1 MEGQGVAE
9 PAESAKVVQPDGS
22 EVLALGSTQVRL
34 LLGGSDTAGRLVLV
48 EELLPGGPASPPVH
62 VHRRMDHT
70 FYVMEGMVRF
80 SAGGEDVDVPRG
92 GTVFVPHGVPHT
104 FRNASSTETAS
115 FLEFDAPGQFDSYFR
130 ELAGLLRDHG
140 FDVERIRGLQARY
153 DTWPP

>member
-1 MEGQGVAE
+1 MAE
-9 PAESAKVVQPDGS
+9 PAESAQVVQSADS
-22 EVLALGSTQVRL
+22 ENLAVGPTQVRII
-34 LLGGSDTAGRLVLV
+34 LGGSDTAGRLVLV

-70 FYVMEGMVRF
+70 FHVTEGMVQF
-80 SAGGEDVDVPRG
+80 SAGGKDVDVSRG

-104 FRNASSTETAS
+104 FRNASPTERAS

-130 ELAGLLRDHG
+130 ELARLLRDHG
-140 FDVERIRGLQARY
+140 FDVERIRDLQARY